1 MKIIL
6 FCGAFDMVHNAHIA
20 MAKYAI
26 DLIKADKLIFLP
38 SNFKFFKPIN

>member
-20 MAKYAI
+20 MAKQAMK
-26 DLIKADKLIFLP
+26 LVNADKLI
-38 SNFKFFKPIN
+38 